1 MERPY
6 DDQRALVVLV
16 TIRLP
21 CIIIT
26 TIKELRSA
34 GSPDLSFLNKL
45 PPEEAK
51 HN

>member
-1 MERPY
+1 MEQPY
-6 DDQRALVVLV
+6 GEQRALVAPV

-34 GSPDLSFLNKL
+34 GSPDLSSLNEL
-45 PPEEAK
+45 PPEEAN